1 MLELN
6 MIWNEDCL
14 IGMNRIADK
23 SVDMI
28 LCDLPYGTT
37 ACKWDV
43 IIPFEPL
50 WEQYE
55 RVVKDNGAIVL
66 TAREPFT
73 SKLVCS
79 NIDNYKHKW
88 VWNKKQSG
96 SFLNAKWMPLQIE
109 EDVIV
114 FSFGRCRYFPQMRTG
129 KLRVKGGAKKDNGM
143 FIDLGAKYKTY
154 NDQYYPV
161 NIIEFPNCA
170 NKAENVH
177 PTQKPAELF
186 EYLIK
191 TYTNEGETVLDNC
204 MGSGTT
210 AIACI
215 NTNRNYIGF
224 EKEEKYYNIILDR
237 IKKHT
242 PQMKL
247 AI

>member
-1 MLELN
+1 MTYN
-6 MIWNEDCL
+6 ADCFD
-14 IGMNRIADK
+14 IFPQIADK

-37 ACKWDV
+37 ACKWDS
-43 IIPFEPL
+43 ILPFEPL
-50 WEQYE
+50 WEAYK
-55 RVVKDNGAIVL
+55 RIIKYNGAIVL

-79 NIDNYKHKW
+79 NIKNYKHKW

-96 SFLNAKWMPLQIE
+96 SFLNAKIMPMQIE

-114 FSFGRCRYFPQMRTG
+114 FAYGKVTYYPLMRTG

-143 FIDLGAKYKTY
+143 FIDLGTKYKTF

-161 NIIEFPNCA
+161 NILEFANCG
-170 NKAENVH
+170 NKSENVH
-177 PTQKPAELF
+177 PTQKPVALM
-186 EYLIK
+186 EYLIR

-210 AIACI
+210 GVACV
-215 NTNRNYIGF
+215 NTNRQFIGI
-224 EKEEKYYNIILDR
+224 EKEKNYYDIAVDR
-237 IKKHT
+237 INKAK
-242 PQMKL
+242 QYQDSLLIKS
-247 AI
+247 A